1 MEVREIGEKEQ
12 AAMDRLECARAA
24 YNKFMEDLPIDV
36 RDRVRKG
43 IVLAAVVG
51 DAEEEVN
58 FEGDY

>member
-1 MEVREIGEKEQ
+1 MEAREISEKEQ

-24 YNKFMEDLPIDV
+24 YNKFMEDLPIGV
-36 RDRVRKG
+36 RDKVRKG
-43 IVLAAVVG
+43 IALASAVG